1 MLKAGNDTDDSS
13 SSVSDVKN
21 HGRIRVLCV
30 DDHAVTR
37 EGISVLVNSQPD
49 MSIMAHTSSGREAI
63 EWVRKQRPDVTLME
77 LRLSDMSGFDAIVA
91 IRAEFRE
98 ARIIVL
104 TTSGVDFEIQRAL
117 RAGVRSFL
125 LKSMPPKEILDAIR
139 QVHAGKKRI
148 PPEIATRLAEHLAEE
163 PLSDREVEVLR
174 LVMVGNRNQDVA
186 NRLFISVETVKAH
199 MKHIMEKLSAS
210 DRTHAITIAAQ
221 RGILQLWGG
230 P

>member
-1 MLKAGNDTDDSS
+1 MFRTGNHIYDAGETVLNRTN
-13 SSVSDVKN
+13 K
-21 HGRIRVLCV
+21 GLIRVLCV

-49 MSIMAHTSSGREAI
+49 MSIVAQASNARDAMECF
-63 EWVRKQRPDVTLME
+63 RKQRPDVTLMD
-77 LRLSDMSGFDAIVA
+77 LRLPDMGGIDVIVA
-91 IRAEFRE
+91 IRTEFPQ

-104 TTSGVDFEIQRAL
+104 TTFGIDFEIQRAL

-125 LKSMPPKEILDAIR
+125 LKSMPPSDMLDTIR

-148 PPEIATRLAEHLAEE
+148 PPEIAARVAEHFAEE
-163 PLSDREVEVLR
+163 PLTEREIEVLK
-174 LVMVGNRNQDVA
+174 LVMFGNRNRDVA

-221 RGILQLWGG
+221 RGILQLWGAR
-230 P
+230 